1 LIDSVYWNI
10 LYLVLLGPFIVKGII
25 ILATAFNRT
34 RSEEERSRL
43 RYILIVMIIGVFTG
57 LTDLVQLFK
66 IPIPPL
72 GHLGCLVY
80 SSILAVGVFKHRN
93 TYDIFAQMRMKLEAL
108 SETAEKALRESEEKY
123 RTILHSLEEGY
134 FEVDLAGNLVF
145 FNAPLCRWSGYS
157 REELLGMNNRKFMSE
172 ETAKK
177 VYQVFNEVYRT
188 GEPANPFDW
197 EIILKDGSRR
207 WIETSV
213 SLISDSKGQP
223 IGFRGI
229 ARDVTERKQVEVAF
243 RERGEKYRTIL
254 NSIEEGYYEV
264 DLTGNVIFF
273 NDSLCK
279 VSGYSKE
286 ELMGMNNRQLMTDE
300 MARRVYQTFNE
311 VYRTG
316 IPAKEFDWELVRE
329 DGSKRF
335 IEASISLMRDSK
347 GQPIGFYGI
356 ARDIT
361 ERKKEE
367 EALKERE
374 KKYRMTLENLD
385 VEYYE
390 VDLAGNYTFF
400 TDILCRISGYSKE
413 ELMGMNNRQYQSEET
428 AKKIYQVYNEVYR
441 TGKPSKLF
449 EFEVIRRDG
458 TKRSIESS
466 ACLMHDS
473 RGEPIGFCGIARDV
487 TERKRMEEEAKLH
500 QQQLMQA
507 SKMVALGTLVSSV
520 AHEINNPNNF
530 IMLNAPL
537 LKEAW
542 QHVLPIL
549 DEYYEKNGDFMI
561 GGMRYTE
568 MRDRI
573 PRLFSGITD
582 GSNRIKQIV
591 EDLRD
596 FVRRDASD
604 MNQSV
609 DVNAVLRTAISL
621 LSNVI
626 AKSTSHFSAKYGEKI
641 PSLRGNF
648 HRLEQVIINLIQN
661 ACQAL
666 PDIRRGLSLS
676 TSFNEKTSSIIV
688 KVRDEGIGIPLE
700 ILPHIT
706 DPFFTTKSSSGGIG
720 LGLSISS
727 RIVKEHGGTLTF
739 TSEPGKGTTA
749 EIILPVLQANHT
761 SKGATE

>member
-1 LIDSVYWNI
+1 MKKKPTLKKRKKKT
-10 LYLVLLGPFIVKGII
+10 KGFEKESIK
-25 ILATAFNRT
+25 RT
-34 RSEEERSRL
+34 QIEQELQE
-43 RYILIVMIIGVFTG
+43 G
-57 LTDLVQLFK
+57 
-66 IPIPPL
+66 
-72 GHLGCLVY
+72 
-80 SSILAVGVFKHRN
+80 
-93 TYDIFAQMRMKLEAL
+93 
-108 SETAEKALRESEEKY
+108 EEKY
-123 RTILHSLEEGY
+123 RSPLLMEFDSLEQGY
-134 FEVDLAGNLVF
+134 FEVDLTGNLTF
-145 FNAPLCRWSGYS
+145 FNDAFVKWSGYS
-157 REELLGMNNRKFMSE
+157 KKELMGMNNRQYMDE

-177 VYQVFNEVYRT
+177 VYQVFNEVYLT
-188 GEPANPFDW
+188 GKPANPIDW
-197 EIILKDGSRR
+197 EIVLKDGSRR

-213 SLISDSKGQP
+213 SFIRDSKGQP

-243 RERGEKYRTIL
+243 RESGEKYRTIL
-254 NSIEEGYYEV
+254 NNIEEGYYEV

-279 VSGYSKE
+279 VIGYSKE

-311 VYRTG
+311 IYRTG
-316 IPAKEFDWELVRE
+316 IPAKEFDWELIRK
-329 DGSKRF
+329 DGTKRF
-335 IEASISLMRDSK
+335 IEVSISLMCDSR

-361 ERKKEE
+361 ERKQAEE
-367 EALKERE
+367 
-374 KKYRMTLENLD
+374 
-385 VEYYE
+385 
-390 VDLAGNYTFF
+390 
-400 TDILCRISGYSKE
+400 
-413 ELMGMNNRQYQSEET
+413 Q
-428 AKKIYQVYNEVYR
+428 
-441 TGKPSKLF
+441 
-449 EFEVIRRDG
+449 
-458 TKRSIESS
+458 
-466 ACLMHDS
+466 
-473 RGEPIGFCGIARDV
+473 
-487 TERKRMEEEAKLH
+487 AKLH

-549 DEYYEKNGDFMI
+549 HEYYEKNKDFMI

-582 GSNRIKQIV
+582 GSKRIKQIV

-604 MNQSV
+604 MNQSI
-609 DVNAVLRTAISL
+609 DVNAVLRSAISL

-626 AKSTSHFSAKYGEKI
+626 AKSTSHFSVKYGEKI

-676 TSFNEKTSSIIV
+676 TSYNEKMHSIV
-688 KVRDEGIGIPLE
+688 VEVQDEGIGIPPE
-700 ILPHIT
+700 VLPHIT
-706 DPFFTTKSSSGGIG
+706 DPFFTTKSDSGGIG

-727 RIVKEHGGTLTF
+727 KIVKEHGGTLTF
-739 TSEPGKGTTA
+739 TSEPGKGTTT
-749 EIILPVLQANHT
+749 EIILPVLQAYHN

>member
-1 LIDSVYWNI
+1 MDQTILTIDAYLALFVVLINLVFAILILVRTSRTTLYLIFFFVCLSNMLWNFGDAITYFSGNQFWFYLSLVGSGMLPALMFHFINSLVRPERKSTAWVMVAYSFSGFLAFSSPLALFHPGTKQFVDGVYWNI
-10 LYLVLLGPFIVKGII
+10 LYLVLLGPFIFAGMTMLIR
-25 ILATAFNRT
+25 AFNRI
-34 RSEEERSRL
+34 RSEEEKSRL
-43 RYILIVMIIGVFTG
+43 RYILIAMVIGVLTG
-57 LTDLVQLFK
+57 LTDLVQSLK
-66 IPIPPL
+66 IPVPPF
-72 GHLGCLVY
+72 GHLGCLIY
-80 SSILAVGVFKHRN
+80 SSILAIGIFKHRKA
-93 TYDIFAQMRMKLEAL
+93 YDILVQMRMKFEAL

-123 RTILHSLEEGY
+123 RTILH
-134 FEVDLAGNLVF
+134 N
-145 FNAPLCRWSGYS
+145 
-157 REELLGMNNRKFMSE
+157 
-172 ETAKK
+172 
-177 VYQVFNEVYRT
+177 
-188 GEPANPFDW
+188 
-197 EIILKDGSRR
+197 
-207 WIETSV
+207 
-213 SLISDSKGQP
+213 
-223 IGFRGI
+223 
-229 ARDVTERKQVEVAF
+229 
-243 RERGEKYRTIL
+243 
-254 NSIEEGYYEV
+254 IEEGYYEV
-264 DLTGNVIFF
+264 DLGGNVIFF

-279 VSGYSKE
+279 LFGYSKE
-286 ELMGMNNRQLMTDE
+286 ELMGMNNRQFMTE
-300 MARRVYQTFNE
+300 NMARRVYQTFNE

-316 IPAKEFDWELVRE
+316 IPAREFDWELVRK
-329 DGSKRF
+329 DGTKRF
-335 IEASISLMRDSK
+335 IEASVSLMRDSK

-361 ERKKEE
+361 ERKQAEE
-367 EALKERE
+367 
-374 KKYRMTLENLD
+374 
-385 VEYYE
+385 
-390 VDLAGNYTFF
+390 
-400 TDILCRISGYSKE
+400 
-413 ELMGMNNRQYQSEET
+413 Q
-428 AKKIYQVYNEVYR
+428 
-441 TGKPSKLF
+441 
-449 EFEVIRRDG
+449 
-458 TKRSIESS
+458 
-466 ACLMHDS
+466 
-473 RGEPIGFCGIARDV
+473 
-487 TERKRMEEEAKLH
+487 AKLH

-537 LKEAW
+537 LKETW

-549 DEYYEKNGDFMI
+549 DVYYKENGDFMI